1 MLQQPYKRIARPF
14 ETPTGSF
21 VGGQVDQSYLVQSG
35 YATDRTTFIRGY
47 HALESDL
54 KRLFEYVEPDDRNL
68 KAFSTRLYELLL
80 RASTEFEASCK
91 AILLDNGYSGL
102 SRLNMNDYRKIEGA
116 THLSRYKLRLTV
128 WAGSPREIQPLEQW
142 SSGNP
147 LQWYQA
153 YNDVKHNRI
162 ADFHKA
168 NLENAVDAVAS
179 LFIVLFAQFNVLA
192 FSAHELVSSCD
203 DWNGWLAH
211 PNSIFQVNT
220 PSDWN
225 INECYSFAGIPTV
238 FKPYQ
243 F

>member
-14 ETPTGSF
+14 ETPSGNF

-35 YATDRTTFIRGY
+35 YATDRTTLIRGY

-54 KRLFEYVEPDDRNL
+54 ERLFEYVEPDDRNL
-68 KAFSTRLYELLL
+68 GAFSTRTYELLL
-80 RASTEFEASCK
+80 RASTEFEANCK
-91 AILLDNGYSGL
+91 AILTENGYS
-102 SRLNMNDYRKIEGA
+102 RAKNLNMIDYSRIEGA

-128 WAGSPREIQPLEQW
+128 WARSPREIQPLEQW

-153 YNDVKHNRI
+153 YNSVKHNRV
-162 ADFHKA
+162 ADFHQA
-168 NLENAVDAVAS
+168 NLKNAVDAVAS
-179 LFIVLFAQFNVLA
+179 LFAILFAQFNVLA
-192 FSAHELVSSCD
+192 FSAHELVSSYD
-203 DWNGWLAH
+203 EWNGWLAH

-220 PSDWN
+220 PRDWN
-225 INECYSFAGIPTV
+225 INECYGFTGIPAV
-238 FKPYQ
+238 FNSYQ

>member
-54 KRLFEYVEPDDRNL
+54 KRLFDYVEPDDRNL

-80 RASTEFEASCK
+80 RASTEFEANCK
-91 AILLDNGYSGL
+91 AILSANGYSRTSG
-102 SRLNMNDYRKIEGA
+102 LNMNDYRRIEAA
-116 THLSRYKLRLTV
+116 THLSGYKLRLTV
-128 WAGSPREIQPLEQW
+128 WARSPREIQPLEQW
-142 SSGNP
+142 SAGNP

-179 LFIVLFAQFNVLA
+179 LFTILFAQFNVLA
-192 FSAHELVSSCD
+192 FSAHELVSSHD
-203 DWNGWLAH
+203 HWNGWLAH

-220 PSDWN
+220 PRDWN
-225 INECYSFAGIPTV
+225 INECYSFAGIPSA
-238 FKPYQ
+238 FDSYL